1 MPQFE
6 RVSIGLKNF
15 PPPQKKKKKK
25 KKEIQQ
31 KSWKCVGKFFKK

>member
-25 KKEIQQ
+25 KEIQQ